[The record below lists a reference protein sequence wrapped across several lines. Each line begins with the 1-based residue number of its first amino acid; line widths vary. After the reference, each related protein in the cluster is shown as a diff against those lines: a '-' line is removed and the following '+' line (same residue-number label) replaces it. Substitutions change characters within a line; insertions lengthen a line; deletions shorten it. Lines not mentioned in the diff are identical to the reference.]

1 MSQRR
6 EQTVIGAR
14 KIDIDRFDIA
24 RPGRKDM
31 KIPDCQIREEISFEA
46 KISLQIFSRS
56 VMQRDP
62 PADCQQNWA
71 MKNCEERHAHSKRRR
86 RASPPSPGRPHV
98 CLTVSGHESD
108 SISALPKS
116 KAQIALPGHTRRKV
130 EPAFAFAVGLQR
142 NALSVADE
150 FDVACECICS
160 HAFPA

>member
-56 VMQRDP
+56 VVQCHLSP
-62 PADCQQNWA
+62 
-71 MKNCEERHAHSKRRR
+71 NC
-86 RASPPSPGRPHV
+86 
-98 CLTVSGHESD
+98 
-108 SISALPKS
+108 
-116 KAQIALPGHTRRKV
+116 
-130 EPAFAFAVGLQR
+130 
-142 NALSVADE
+142 
-150 FDVACECICS
+150 
-160 HAFPA
+160 